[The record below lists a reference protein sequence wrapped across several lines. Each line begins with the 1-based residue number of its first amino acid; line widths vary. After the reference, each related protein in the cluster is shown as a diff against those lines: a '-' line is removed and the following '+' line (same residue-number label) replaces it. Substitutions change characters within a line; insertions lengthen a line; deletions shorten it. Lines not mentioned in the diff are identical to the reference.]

1 MVLDKAA
8 FAFASVMEGGRPLA
22 GIDILRRRTVGAA
35 KRRTPSEWI
44 VALSF
49 GLAATE
55 ADDFAGPFRRWDKAF
70 RNVRE
75 ARDPLQPQRI
85 LASRRATVMEG
96 AGGRMRGAL
105 DEVGSRIDAYF
116 KVRSTIPRTAL
127 LCT

>member
-1 MVLDKAA
+1 MD
-8 FAFASVMEGGRPLA
+8 RPR
-22 GIDILRRRTVGAA
+22 RRRTVGA

-55 ADDFAGPFRRWDKAF
+55 ADDFAGLWPFRRWGKAF

-96 AGGRMRGAL
+96 AGGKMRGAL
-105 DEVGSRIDAYF
+105 DAVGSRIDAYF
-116 KVRSTIPRTAL
+116 KVRSTIPRTA
-127 LCT
+127 CCGR